1 MENKIESIKMTEGF
15 KREVLFNSLCN
26 GLGQLYAYGLELI
39 FNDDDYT
46 EAKKSYYERTKKI
59 SGACYEDILLEIL
72 TMGKHIT
79 FLDNETDE
87 VFYLTFDLA
96 MQNLDKL
103 EVERVIQLI
112 DESDDGETADVVLQT
127 CLFGEIVF
135 G

>member
-59 SGACYEDILLEIL
+59 SGGLL
-72 TMGKHIT
+72 
-79 FLDNETDE
+79 
-87 VFYLTFDLA
+87 
-96 MQNLDKL
+96 
-103 EVERVIQLI
+103 
-112 DESDDGETADVVLQT
+112 
-127 CLFGEIVF
+127 
-135 G
+135 

>member
-1 MENKIESIKMTEGF
+1 MKEQRKF
-15 KREVLFNSLCN
+15 R
-26 GLGQLYAYGLELI
+26 
-39 FNDDDYT
+39 
-46 EAKKSYYERTKKI
+46 
-59 SGACYEDILLEIL
+59 GACYEDILLEIL

>member
-112 DESDDGETADVVLQT
+112 DESDDGETADIVLQT
-127 CLFGEIVF
+127 CLFGEVVF